1 MMSNESRFCQSYCE
15 KLVREQAIRLT
26 GLLILVALV
35 SGCVNTGK
43 VPVRDVGR
51 YETGEFHRV
60 QRGDT
65 LYSIAW
71 RYNLDYKTLAT
82 VNNIKAPY
90 TIYVDQKIMLRG
102 QTQEE
107 NLKSEKKEVVKKSPR
122 VVPKK
127 KKVTNQGELVWRW
140 PIRGEVIKPFSLKKN
155 INKGIDIKGKAGQ
168 RVSAAAD
175 GMVVYAGGNL
185 RGYGKLVIIKHNESF
200 LSAYGN
206 NQEILVREGEQ
217 VKGGQ
222 MVAKVGT
229 TAGKVEMLHFEVRL
243 NGRPEDPLKYLP

>member
-1 MMSNESRFCQSYCE
+1 MSNESRFCQSYCE

-26 GLLILVALV
+26 GLLILVVLV
-35 SGCVNTGK
+35 SGCGNTGK

-51 YETGEFHRV
+51 YDTGEFHRV
-60 QRGDT
+60 QKGDT

-71 RYNLDYKTLAT
+71 RYNLDYKTLAAA
-82 VNNIKAPY
+82 NNIKPPY
-90 TIYVDQKIMLRG
+90 MIYVDQKIMLRG
-102 QTQEE
+102 QILEQ
-107 NLKSEKKEVVKKSPR
+107 NRKSEKKEVGKKLPR
-122 VVPKK
+122 VLPQKE
-127 KKVTNQGELVWRW
+127 KVTNQGELVWRW

-155 INKGIDIKGKAGQ
+155 INKGIDIKGTLGQ

-206 NQEILVREGEQ
+206 NQEIQVSEGEQ

-222 MVAKVGT
+222 MVAKVGA
-229 TAGKVEMLHFEVRL
+229 TAANVEMLHFEIRL
-243 NGRPEDPLKYLP
+243 NGRPQDPVKYLP

>member
-1 MMSNESRFCQSYCE
+1 MSKFSRNGGIIGNQVDTSAGQSG
-15 KLVREQAIRLT
+15 VW
-26 GLLILVALV
+26 
-35 SGCVNTGK
+35 
-43 VPVRDVGR
+43 
-51 YETGEFHRV
+51 
-60 QRGDT
+60 GD
-65 LYSIAW
+65 YDA
-71 RYNLDYKTLAT
+71 
-82 VNNIKAPY
+82 
-90 TIYVDQKIMLRG
+90 
-102 QTQEE
+102 
-107 NLKSEKKEVVKKSPR
+107 
-122 VVPKK
+122 
-127 KKVTNQGELVWRW
+127 
-140 PIRGEVIKPFSLKKN
+140 FSLKKN